1 MKFILVALTIAL
13 TAFSAQAIEKREIII
28 KDHKF
33 IPETLVVPADTRIKL
48 TVINQDPTPAEFESD
63 DFKREKI
70 LPGNS
75 TAHIFIPPL
84 AAGEYKFFD
93 EFNIET
99 TQGILKVE

>member
-1 MKFILVALTIAL
+1 MKHALLALTIAL
-13 TAFSAQAIEKREIII
+13 ASFSAQAIEKREIII

-33 IPETLVVPADTRIKL
+33 IPETLVVPVDTRVKL
-48 TVINQDPTPAEFESD
+48 TVINQDPTAAEFESD

-75 TAHIFIPPL
+75 TAHIFIPAL
-84 AAGEYKFFD
+84 KAGEYKFFD
-93 EFNIET
+93 EFNLDT